1 MGQNPV
7 IISPAAHGVPG
18 RAFHI
23 GEINMILVVDIGN
36 TTVSFGGVSVSPR
49 GEYRVAFT
57 TKLDTNCSWDSADY
71 TLALLKKLRALGRE
85 QEHFTGIV
93 ISSVVPKVLDTV
105 RESMLSAFG
114 LEPLV
119 VTCESD
125 LGISVEVP
133 EPHKVGRDRLAD
145 AAWAAAH
152 YPLPLVTVD
161 LGTATTFNV
170 VKEGGVFCGG
180 VIAAGMETG
189 LKALGTHTAQ
199 LPKLELET
207 PEHVIGIDT
216 ASCMRSGAVYGAAA
230 LVDGVVQSIEE
241 ELGAKVTLVITGGG
255 AAYIDCLVRHPH
267 SYDPD
272 MILKGLAYLY
282 GRNKKNKGCFLPG
295 TCYNG
300 TVCG

>member
-71 TLALLKKLRALGRE
+71 TLALLKKLRTLGRE
-85 QEHFTGIV
+85 QERFTGIV

-119 VTCESD
+119 VTCESN

-133 EPHKVGRDRLAD
+133 EPHKVGRDRLVD

-199 LPKLELET
+199 LPKLELEI
-207 PEHVIGIDT
+207 PESVIGKDT

-230 LVDGVVQSIEE
+230 LVDGVVRSIEE
-241 ELGAKVTLVITGGG
+241 ELGAQVSLVITGGG
-255 AAYIDCLVRHPH
+255 AAYIDRLVRHPH

-282 GRNKKNKGCFLPG
+282 GRNRKK
-295 TCYNG
+295 
-300 TVCG
+300 

>member
-71 TLALLKKLRALGRE
+71 TLALLKKLRTLGRE
-85 QEHFTGIV
+85 QERFTGIV

-230 LVDGVVQSIEE
+230 LVDGVVRSIEE
-241 ELGAKVTLVITGGG
+241 ELGSQVTLVITGGG

-282 GRNKKNKGCFLPG
+282 RRNRKK
-295 TCYNG
+295 
-300 TVCG
+300 

>member
-1 MGQNPV
+1 
-7 IISPAAHGVPG
+7 
-18 RAFHI
+18 
-23 GEINMILVVDIGN
+23 MILVVDIGN
-36 TTVSFGGVSVSPR
+36 TTVSFGGVTISPR
-49 GEYRVAFT
+49 GEYRVTFT
-57 TKLDTNCSWDSADY
+57 TKLDTDPNWDPADY
-71 TLALLKKLRALGRE
+71 TVALIKKLRALGRE
-85 QEHFTGIV
+85 RESFTGIV

-105 RESMLSAFG
+105 RESMLSVFG
-114 LEPLV
+114 LEPLI

-125 LGISVEVP
+125 LGLSLEVP

-170 VKEGGVFCGG
+170 VKEGAVFCGG

-189 LKALGTHTAQ
+189 LKALGAHTAQ
-199 LPKLELET
+199 LPKLELEA
-207 PEHVIGIDT
+207 PERVIGIDT

-230 LVDGVVQSIEE
+230 LVDGVVRSIEE
-241 ELGAKVTLVITGGG
+241 ELGAPVTLVITGGG
-255 AAYIDCLVRHPH
+255 AAYIDRLVRHPH

-282 GRNKKNKGCFLPG
+282 QRNLGKL
-295 TCYNG
+295 
-300 TVCG
+300 

>member
-105 RESMLSAFG
+105 GESMLSAFG

-133 EPHKVGRDRLAD
+133 EPHKVGRDRLVD

-199 LPKLELET
+199 LPKLELEI

-241 ELGAKVTLVITGGG
+241 ELEAKVSLVITGGG
-255 AAYIDCLVRHPH
+255 AAYIDNLVRHPH

-282 GRNKKNKGCFLPG
+282 GRNRKK
-295 TCYNG
+295 
-300 TVCG
+300 

>member
-1 MGQNPV
+1 
-7 IISPAAHGVPG
+7 
-18 RAFHI
+18 
-23 GEINMILVVDIGN
+23 MILVVDIGN
-36 TTVSFGGVSVSPR
+36 TTVSFGGVTVSPR

-57 TKLDTNCSWDSADY
+57 TKLDTDQNWDPADY
-71 TLALLKKLRALGRE
+71 TVALFKKLRALGRE

-93 ISSVVPKVLDTV
+93 ISSVVPKVLDAI

-119 VTCESD
+119 VTSESD

-133 EPHKVGRDRLAD
+133 EPHKVGRDRLVD

-170 VKEGGVFCGG
+170 VKEGAVFCGG

-230 LVDGVVQSIEE
+230 LVDGVVRSIEE
-241 ELGAKVTLVITGGG
+241 ELGAQVSLVITGGG
-255 AAYIDCLVRHPH
+255 AAYIDALVRHPH

-282 GRNKKNKGCFLPG
+282 QRDRKN
-295 TCYNG
+295 
-300 TVCG
+300 

>member
-36 TTVSFGGVSVSPR
+36 TTVSFGGVTVSPR

-57 TKLDTNCSWDSADY
+57 TKLDTNCSWDPADY
-71 TLALLKKLRALGRE
+71 TVALFKKLRALGRE
-85 QEHFTGIV
+85 QERFTGIV
-93 ISSVVPKVLDTV
+93 ISSVVPKVLDAI

-114 LEPLV
+114 LDPLV

-133 EPHKVGRDRLAD
+133 EPHKVGRDRLVD

-207 PEHVIGIDT
+207 PEHVIGTDT

-230 LVDGVVQSIEE
+230 LVDGVVRSIEE
-241 ELGAKVTLVITGGG
+241 ELGARVSLVITGGG
-255 AAYIDCLVRHPH
+255 AVYIDNLVRHPH

-282 GRNKKNKGCFLPG
+282 RRNRKK
-295 TCYNG
+295 
-300 TVCG
+300 